1 MMSKARLEKEEKQ
14 LLDSLESGQWK
25 SVPRLQSEI
34 RKHGQYAKN
43 TMRKDKRVNIRISS
57 RDLEQLQTMAMEDGI
72 PYQTLMS
79 SILHRFL
86 AGRLVE
92 PK

>member
-1 MMSKARLEKEEKQ
+1 MEKMLQKKQEKQ

-25 SVPRLQSEI
+25 SVPRPHAEVQ
-34 RKHGQYAKN
+34 KHEQYARN

-57 RDLEQLQTMAMEDGI
+57 RDLEQLQTRAMEDGI

-79 SILHRFL
+79 SILHRYL
-86 AGRLVE
+86 TGKLVE
-92 PK
+92 SK

>member
-1 MMSKARLEKEEKQ
+1 MSQPSLKKDEKQ
-14 LLDSLESGQWK
+14 LLDSLEAGEWE
-25 SVPRLQSEI
+25 SVPRLRSEI

-57 RDLEQLQTMAMEDGI
+57 RDLEQLQTLALEDGI

-86 AGRLVE
+86 TGKLAE

>member
-1 MMSKARLEKEEKQ
+1 MSKPRLKKDEKR
-14 LLDSLESGQWK
+14 LLQSIESGEWE
-25 SVPRLQSEI
+25 SVPRLQGEI
-34 RKHGQYAKN
+34 KKHGQYAKN

-57 RDLEQLQTMAMEDGI
+57 RDLEQLQTMALENGI

-86 AGRLVE
+86 TGKLAE
-92 PK
+92 SK

>member
-1 MMSKARLEKEEKQ
+1 MSKPRLKKDEKQ
-14 LLDSLESGQWK
+14 LLDSLEAGEWE

-57 RDLEQLQTMAMEDGI
+57 RDLEQLQTLALEDGI

-86 AGRLVE
+86 TGKLAE
-92 PK
+92 SK

>member
-1 MMSKARLEKEEKQ
+1 MSKPKLSNEEKQ
-14 LLDSLESGQWK
+14 LLDSLEAGEWE
-25 SVPRLQSEI
+25 SVPQLRSEI

-86 AGRLVE
+86 TGKLAE

>member
-1 MMSKARLEKEEKQ
+1 MSKPKLKKDEKN
-14 LLDSLESGQWK
+14 LLDSLEAGEWE
-25 SVPRLQSEI
+25 SVPQLQSQI

-57 RDLEQLQTMAMEDGI
+57 RDLEQLQTLAMEDGI

-86 AGRLVE
+86 TGKLAEL
-92 PK
+92 K

>member
-25 SVPRLQSEI
+25 SVPRLQGEI

-92 PK
+92 SK

>member
-1 MMSKARLEKEEKQ
+1 MSKTRLNKEEKQ
-14 LLDSLESGQWK
+14 LLDSLESGEWE
-25 SVPRLQSEI
+25 SVPRLRSEI

-57 RDLEQLQTMAMEDGI
+57 RDLEQLQIMAIEDGI

-86 AGRLVE
+86 TGKLVE
-92 PK
+92 SK

>member
-1 MMSKARLEKEEKQ
+1 MSKPRLKKDEKQ
-14 LLDSLESGQWK
+14 LLESLEAGEWE
-25 SVPRLQSEI
+25 SVPQLRSEI

-86 AGRLVE
+86 TGKLAE

>member
-1 MMSKARLEKEEKQ
+1 MSKPRLRKEEKQ
-14 LLDSLESGQWK
+14 LLDSLEAGEWE
-25 SVPRLQSEI
+25 SVPQLRSEI

-86 AGRLVE
+86 TGKLAE

>member
-14 LLDSLESGQWK
+14 LLDSLESGQWE
-25 SVPRLQSEI
+25 SVPSLQSEI
-34 RKHGQYAKN
+34 RKHDQYAKN

-57 RDLEQLQTMAMEDGI
+57 RDLDQLQTMAMEDGI

-92 PK
+92 SK

>member
-1 MMSKARLEKEEKQ
+1 MSKARLEKDEKQ

-34 RKHGQYAKN
+34 GKHGQYAKN

-72 PYQTLMS
+72 PCQTLMS
-79 SILHRFL
+79 SILHKYL
-86 AGRLVE
+86 VGKLVE
-92 PK
+92 AK

>member
-1 MMSKARLEKEEKQ
+1 MSKLRLKKDEKQ
-14 LLDSLESGQWK
+14 LLDSLETGEWE
-25 SVPRLQSEI
+25 SVPQLQSEI

-86 AGRLVE
+86 TGKLAE

>member
-1 MMSKARLEKEEKQ
+1 MSKARLEKEEKQ
-14 LLDSLESGQWK
+14 LLDSIESGQWK

-34 RKHGQYAKN
+34 GKHGQYAKN

-72 PYQTLMS
+72 PCQTLMS
-79 SILHRFL
+79 SILHKYL
-86 AGRLVE
+86 VGKLVE
-92 PK
+92 AK